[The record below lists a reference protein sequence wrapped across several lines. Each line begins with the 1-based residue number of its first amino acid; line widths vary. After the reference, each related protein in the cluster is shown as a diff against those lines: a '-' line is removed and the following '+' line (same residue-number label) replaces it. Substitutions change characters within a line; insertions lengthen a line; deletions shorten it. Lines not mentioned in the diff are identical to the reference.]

1 MQYLMK
7 RIEKAGKI
15 FTSLRFKRKDWDV
28 LMKKYPNKP
37 VRENSRYVYLEI
49 EGDILNMPRGRN
61 NGCQNVYTA
70 NK

>member
-1 MQYLMK
+1 
-7 RIEKAGKI
+7 
-15 FTSLRFKRKDWDV
+15 V